1 MRYRC
6 NTKDSIFYNIFY
18 IRRLPPPIAFLE
30 FCGES
35 IGKWAKHRLASCQI
49 YTGSFVK
56 LFVPVGE
63 GAEAG
68 AERGGGLE
76 AEVVLERS
84 CVGVGHG
91 DVSGLHGDKAFIS
104 FEVVV
109 VGEYTSCNKFFL
121 EYLNEIEK
129 VLGIVIADIVDGIGG
144 DGKSVFAGLTLRSF
158 PHYADNAFDNVIN
171 IGEIA
176 FAVAVVE
183 DLNGFTFDEF
193 VGEAKVGH
201 IGTPGRTVY
210 SEEAQAGRRDVVEL
224 RIGMC
229 HKFVALFGG
238 CIQRYRVVYLVIG

>member
-68 AERGGGLE
+68 AERGGGFE
-76 AEVVLERS
+76 AKVAFEGGS
-84 CVGVGHG
+84 VGVSYW
-91 DVSGLHGDKAFIS
+91 DIAGLHGNEAFVC

-109 VGEYTSCNKFFL
+109 GGKYASGNKFFL
-121 EYLNEIEK
+121 EYLDEVEE
-129 VLGIVIADIVDGIGG
+129 VFGIVVANVVDGIWR
-144 DGKSVFAGLTLRSF
+144 DGKSVFAGLTLRSTV
-158 PHYADNAFDNVIN
+158 HYADNAFDNVVN
-171 IGEIA
+171 IGEVS

-183 DLNGFTFDEF
+183 DLDGFAFDQL
-193 VGEAKVGH
+193 VGESEVGH
-201 IGTPGRTVY
+201 VGTPGRTVDG
-210 SEEAQAGRRDVVEL
+210 EETQAG
-224 RIGMC
+224 
-229 HKFVALFGG
+229 
-238 CIQRYRVVYLVIG
+238 